1 MPQVRAEA
9 ARASG
14 DRACRIGIGCGV
26 VVLRGRSSFPTAE
39 SGGRL
44 LRMSVLGIDIG
55 GTKLAGG
62 IVDAEGKMLLR
73 GEVPTL
79 AREGLEPV
87 LGRIVG
93 LGQDILE
100 SAAAGKEPVQR
111 IGVGCAGPV
120 DIRAGKVFNPPNLPG
135 WAEVPLAQRI
145 EAALGL
151 PAVLENDANAAALG
165 EFRYGAGKG
174 ARSLVYLTVSTG
186 IGGGIILDGKV
197 WHGLKDAAGEVGHMT
212 VCPDG
217 PVCGCGNRGCLEA
230 MASGPSIARR
240 ARQAMASGRPT
251 RLREVSQPTSADVVS
266 LAREGDAIAREVWD
280 EAVRYLGIGVATVI
294 TILAPERVVLGGG
307 VTKAGD
313 FLFEPLR
320 AEVRRRVKLVPVES
334 VPILPAALG
343 PDVGI
348 LGAAAVAMGE

>member
-1 MPQVRAEA
+1 
-9 ARASG
+9 
-14 DRACRIGIGCGV
+14 
-26 VVLRGRSSFPTAE
+26 
-39 SGGRL
+39 
-44 LRMSVLGIDIG
+44 MSVLAIDIG
-55 GTKLAGG
+55 GTKLAAGV
-62 IVDAEGKMLLR
+62 VDADGKMLER

-79 AREGLEPV
+79 AHEGLEPV

-93 LGQDILE
+93 LGRDLLTR
-100 SAAAGKEPVQR
+100 AAARCEPVQR
-111 IGVGCAGPV
+111 IGIGCAGPV
-120 DIRAGKVFNPPNLPG
+120 DLKAGKVFNPPNLPG
-135 WAEVPLAQRI
+135 WSEVSLVRHI
-145 EAALGL
+145 ESALGL
-151 PAVLENDANAAALG
+151 PALLENDANAAALG

-174 ARSLVYLTVSTG
+174 ARSLVYFTVSTG

-230 MASGPSIARR
+230 MASGTSIARR
-240 ARQAMASGRPT
+240 AREVVAAGRPT
-251 RLREVSQPTSADVVS
+251 RLREISKPTSADVVC
-266 LAREGDAIAREVWD
+266 LAQAGDVVAREVWD
-280 EAVRYLGIGVATVI
+280 EAVRYLGIGVAAAI
-294 TILAPERVVLGGG
+294 TILAPERIVLGGG

-334 VPILPAALG
+334 VSILPAALG

>member
-1 MPQVRAEA
+1 MA
-9 ARASG
+9 
-14 DRACRIGIGCGV
+14 
-26 VVLRGRSSFPTAE
+26 VLA
-39 SGGRL
+39 
-44 LRMSVLGIDIG
+44 IDIG
-55 GTKLAGG
+55 GTKLAAGV
-62 IVDAEGKMLLR
+62 VDADGRMLAR

-79 AREGLEPV
+79 AMEGLEPV

-93 LGQDILE
+93 LGRELLVRPEI
-100 SAAAGKEPVQR
+100 AGVRVQR

-120 DIRAGKVFNPPNLPG
+120 DIKAGLVFRPPNLPG
-135 WAEVPLAQRI
+135 WTRVPLTDHIQRS
-145 EAALGL
+145 LGL
-151 PAVLENDANAAALG
+151 PTILENDANAAALG

-174 ARSLVYLTVSTG
+174 ARSIFYITVSTG

-230 MASGPSIARR
+230 MSSGPSIARR
-240 ARQAMASGRPT
+240 AREAVAAGRQT
-251 RLREVSQPTSADVVS
+251 RLSEISKPTSADVAR
-266 LAREGDAIAREVWD
+266 LAQEGDSVAGEVWA
-280 EAVRYLGIGVATVI
+280 EAVKYLGIGVAAVI
-294 TILAPERVVLGGG
+294 TILAPERVVIGGG

-313 FLFEPLR
+313 ALFQPLR
-320 AEVRRRVKLVPVES
+320 EQARQRVKLVPVES

-348 LGAAAVAMGE
+348 LGAAAVALDA